1 MNGEWCYFKSYF
13 DKVTCEKIITDAQ
26 SIPVQDAVVGT
37 HENAKHDFDYRRSK
51 IRFINRDNPNFIW
64 LFDTIWKTAIEANR
78 DFFNIQI
85 SKLDYIQLAEYRST
99 DKGEYK
105 EHHDVFW
112 MNKDPYYHRKLSGV
126 IQLSN
131 PKDYVGGQL
140 EITEGV
146 TPFNKDDI
154 NQQGSIIYFPSMF
167 RHKVTPVTK
176 GTRYSIAVWFD
187 GPKWR

>member
-13 DKVTCEKIITDAQ
+13 DKATCEKIIADAQ
-26 SIPVQDAVVGT
+26 SIPVQDAVIGT

-126 IQLSN
+126 IQLSD

-146 TPFNKDDI
+146 TPLDKDDT